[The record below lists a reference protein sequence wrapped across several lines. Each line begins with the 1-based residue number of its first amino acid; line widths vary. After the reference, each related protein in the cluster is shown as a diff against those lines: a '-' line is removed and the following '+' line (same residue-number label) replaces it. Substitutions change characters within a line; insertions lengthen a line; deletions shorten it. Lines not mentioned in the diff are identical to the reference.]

1 MTLWLWGMLGL
12 LSLSTAI
19 NYIDRLA
26 LSVLISDVRAE
37 LGVGPAAYGN
47 ISTLFMLAYAVS
59 QLASGLM
66 IDRIG
71 SRAGFV
77 VCVTLWS
84 LAGIAHAL
92 VKNAAGLAVVRLLL
106 GLGEGGNWPAG
117 TKAIAEHMPKDRRAF
132 AMGVFD
138 GGSAAGAIVAPPL
151 VAFLGLRFGW
161 RMAFVVTGLLG
172 FVWLAAWVF
181 HSRPGGGSTAAGP
194 PRDLP
199 PFSSVLRLPNTWALL
214 FTRMLATPVWWFYV
228 FWLPDYLGR
237 ERGFGLKEIGM
248 FAWIPFLVVDV
259 GKIAGGL
266 LSDAAL
272 RRGWA
277 PLQARKAAMALGA
290 ALMMAGLLVVRS
302 GSAGEALVLVSVATF
317 GFGVWSPNVFA
328 IFSDLYDTRVM
339 ARAIGL
345 TGLGASL
352 GGAFFTWLTGV
363 LVQNYG
369 YGPAF
374 LVAGLS
380 APAAFACLTLVRAP
394 GTEASR

>member
-1 MTLWLWGMLGL
+1 MTPWLWGLLGL

-26 LSVLISDVRAE
+26 LSVLIADVRAE
-37 LGVGPAAYGN
+37 LGIGPSAYGT

-59 QLASGLM
+59 QLVSGLM

-77 VCVTLWS
+77 VCVSLWS
-84 LAGIAHAL
+84 LAGIGHAL
-92 VKNAAGLAVVRLLL
+92 VKNVAGLAVVRVLL

-117 TKAIAEHMPKDRRAF
+117 TKAISEHMPKDRRAF

-161 RMAFVVTGLLG
+161 RTAFIVTGLMG
-172 FVWLAAWVF
+172 FVWLAAWVL
-181 HSRPGGGSTAAGP
+181 HSRPPSKVPAES
-194 PRDLP
+194 RRSLP
-199 PFSSVLRLPNTWALL
+199 PFSSVLRLPNTWVLL
-214 FTRMLATPVWWFYV
+214 MTPVWWFYV

-237 ERGFGLKEIGM
+237 ERGFGLREIGM
-248 FAWIPFLVVDV
+248 FAWIPFLVVDA
-259 GKIAGGL
+259 GKIVGGL

-272 RRGWA
+272 RRGCP
-277 PLQARKAAMALGA
+277 PLLARKAVMGLGA
-290 ALMMAGLLVVRS
+290 ALMMAGTLVVRS
-302 GSAGEALVLVSVATF
+302 ASAAEALMFVSVATF

-374 LVAGLS
+374 LIAGLA
-380 APAAFACLTLVRAP
+380 APAAFGCLMLVRTP
-394 GTEASR
+394 GKGVAQ